1 MSFQVFITKRTPS
14 QQLQRIERR
23 GYRFAMADPSQP
35 PPTTRVTDWNAMC
48 RKVDAD
54 MDKPEV
60 VYKFSNGKEKL
71 STDRTE
77 SGVYRR

>member
-1 MSFQVFITKRTPS
+1 MPN
-14 QQLQRIERR
+14 
-23 GYRFAMADPSQP
+23 GDPTQP
-35 PPTTRVTDWNAMC
+35 APNTRVTDWNAMC

-54 MDKPEV
+54 MDKQEV
-60 VYKFSNGKEKL
+60 VYRFSNGKQKL